1 MSNFTDKRIGFHS
14 ASRLPLHSQQALAAA
29 MNVDGHVV
37 TDSKIWTAKTE
48 DFPVNRDLRSQS
60 GANFKTS
67 TDIVGATDD
76 LIIVFTGGNQ
86 DISNSASFSFVEN
99 ENTYKIKSEKFN
111 GGMVWTNTKYPA
123 VKLYQRVDMKAVT
136 GSDGAESGGK
146 YQAYHVVETDKD
158 GNEKRVVDWIPPT
171 AVIDDVTGS
180 PVAGYSGKA
189 EVSVDGTAWSCLQ
202 DCENKNYAWKL
213 SNENWEFVFMA
224 GMLRFNPLYTP
235 TTDGFG
241 YNKVKWTGFKYIG
254 PVLSED
260 ISDIKK
266 DINDV
271 KSEGI
276 SWIILSEENNS
287 VSNA

>member
-1 MSNFTDKRIGFHS
+1 MSNFVDKRIGFHS

-37 TDSKIWTAKTE
+37 TDGKIWTAKAE
-48 DFPVNRDLRSQS
+48 DFPVNRNLSPE
-60 GANFKTS
+60 GTNFKTS

-76 LIIVFTGGNQ
+76 LIVVFTGGNQ
-86 DISNSASFSFVEN
+86 DTSNSTSFSFVEG

-123 VKLYQRVDMKAVT
+123 VKLYQRVDMEAVT

-146 YQAYHVVETDKD
+146 YQAYHVVETAED
-158 GNEKRVVDWIPPT
+158 GNKKRVVDWIPPT

-189 EVSVDGTAWSCLQ
+189 EVSADGTSWSCLQ
-202 DCENKNYAWKL
+202 DCENENYAWKL

-235 TTDGFG
+235 TADKFG

-266 DINDV
+266 DIADV

-276 SWIILSEENNS
+276 SWIILSEESNS